1 MAPRNGPGRGFSA
14 IELMV
19 ATAVLAVLA
28 SLAIPTYVRLSRA
41 ASLSAAANQIL
52 WALHLARST
61 SILRGEAVVVCLSA
75 DGGACLSA
83 AAGGASGW
91 LVFVDRDPAVPVRF
105 DGEDEL
111 LRHLS
116 LPAGVS
122 VRGTRA
128 AVTFWPVAMAGTTGT
143 FTFCAG
149 ADGRAVVIS
158 QTGRP
163 RVEKKNLSCAA

>member
-14 IELMV
+14 VELMV
-19 ATAVLAVLA
+19 VTAVLAVLA
-28 SLAIPTYVRLSRA
+28 SFAVPAYVRLSRA
-41 ASLSAAANQIL
+41 ASLSAAANQML

-61 SILRGEAVVVCLSA
+61 SILRGQTVVVCLSA
-75 DGGACLSA
+75 DGAACLSSVTH
-83 AAGGASGW
+83 GASGW

-111 LRHLS
+111 LRHVP
-116 LPAGVS
+116 LPAGVA
-122 VRGTRA
+122 VRGSRT

-143 FTFCAG
+143 FTFCSG

-163 RVEKKNLSCAA
+163 RVEAKKLSCAA